1 MTGGRSRTRA
11 VYPLDEPTLTLP
23 REVVLDTSFVVD
35 ALLPGQPRH
44 EECLGFLERLGEH
57 GIVVH
62 YNRLLEVELLEATY
76 RLVLKERYGKAQWR
90 RRRLDGR
97 ARRRASRLAD
107 GLLDAWN
114 AVLRALNHSVVEL
127 GDVVDAIPWLMA
139 RHGLSS
145 YDAVHLATA
154 FRLRI
159 RSMVTL
165 DTGFATVPASHLELF
180 VSARQVP
187 RCRGIRAGG

>member
-1 MTGGRSRTRA
+1 M
-11 VYPLDEPTLTLP
+11 PP

-44 EECLGFLERLGEH
+44 EECSGFLERLGEQ
-57 GIVVH
+57 GIVV
-62 YNRLLEVELLEATY
+62 YFNRLLEVELLEATY
-76 RLVLKERYGKAQWR
+76 RLVLRERYGKGQWR
-90 RRRLDGR
+90 RRRFDGR

-107 GLLDAWN
+107 ELFDAWQG
-114 AVLRALNHSVVEL
+114 ALSALNHAAVEL
-127 GDVVDAIPWLMA
+127 HEVIDGVPWLMA
-139 RHGLSS
+139 RYGLSS

-154 FRLRI
+154 FRARV

-165 DTGFATVPASHLELF
+165 DTGFATVPASHLDIF

-187 RCRGIRAGG
+187 RCRGLRAGGG